1 MPAPT
6 VRAPYPRHR
15 LRAVSAQHDRE
26 PDSGELYSR
35 IGSLLGAIGACIA
48 FFGAYVA
55 AINAAGWAIG
65 LAVGWITAWLV
76 AVIAF
81 VIVRHLWP
89 FGAVLLIAL
98 LR

>member
-15 LRAVSAQHDRE
+15 LRVVSTQHNRE
-26 PDSGELYSR
+26 PDELYVR
-35 IGSLLGAIGACIA
+35 IGSLLGAIGASIA

-55 AINAAGWAIG
+55 AIDSAGWVVG
-65 LAVGWITAWLV
+65 LAVGWITAWLA
-76 AVIAF
+76 AVVAF
-81 VIVRHLWP
+81 VILRHLWP
-89 FGAVLLIAL
+89 LGVVLLIAL